1 MANESKQ
8 QRELTEELK
17 KYNRE
22 RERSID
28 QSYTMVE
35 SLKEVL
41 GVQSKNTEFEKQLLK
56 VSREVNKAIINRE
69 RSFSSIA
76 ALNKEIAKN
85 NKSIEKSM
93 TLQRGLSDT
102 INSNENIAVKIV
114 LSRSQKM
121 KDLQAQ
127 LDKYNKKLESGIAI
141 REVERDY
148 VKELLKD
155 EEALYDQ
162 EVKNLSETEKQF
174 VFNKLNT
181 DELKKQTKE
190 QEKLG
195 QSLGVAGDLA
205 EIISKIPGLGS
216 VASDALQE
224 VTQQLQ
230 EAQDNGEELPGTL
243 SVMNMLVGNIGANIM
258 KKLRD
263 PFTLLAF
270 AATQILEAFSA
281 IDHKVSD
288 VAKNLNMGEMSALG
302 TVKSMKATAIASN
315 ELFVNTK
322 GMVESL
328 VEINK
333 TLGTNVMLNKE
344 DLITFTKLREV
355 AGLTNEELM
364 GIQSLSLANGKSLK
378 ENTGEFLAQAKIT
391 AARQGVA
398 LNEKELL
405 KEIANTSA
413 AITVSFGNSADALAE
428 AAATSKALGLNLEQ
442 VDEIAGSLLD
452 FESSI
457 ANELEAELLLGKD
470 INLEKAR
477 QAALDNDLA
486 TVAKEIADQVG
497 SSAEFAEMNRIQ
509 QEALAKSVG
518 MSREDLAQ
526 TLYTQEQLA
535 GATGEEAAAREQ
547 KINALIEEHG
557 LAKAQQIIAEEG
569 VENLENQA
577 SASEKLAATMEKLK
591 EIAAGFAAMIY
602 PIVTP
607 IAEMV
612 ALITK
617 FADILAVA
625 AGSFLAI
632 TKYAAAKKTL
642 TEGYVALQKKGFFY
656 SQAENALAKALVF
669 FKGSELT
676 LETAM
681 LSIKKR
687 GFFTSLAEMALAAG
701 QAVMKGLAGM
711 GPLGL
716 LAPIAG
722 AAAIAGLY
730 AIGKSYLKGDDVV
743 SQGGMAGYG
752 KRTLMAPEGSIA
764 LNDNDTVIAGT
775 NLGGGSGNR
784 ETNALLKTLVS
795 QNAKKPQISPV
806 GLYSVQ

>member
-1 MANESKQ
+1 MADERKE
-8 QRELTEELK
+8 QRALTEELK

-22 RERSID
+22 RERSVD
-28 QSYTMVE
+28 LSFSMVE
-35 SLKEVL
+35 SLKDVL

-56 VSREVNKAIINRE
+56 VSREVNKAIVNRE

-76 ALNKEIAKN
+76 SLNKEIAKS
-85 NKSIEKSM
+85 NKTIEKSM
-93 TLQRGLSDT
+93 TLQRGLSAT
-102 INSNENIAVKIV
+102 INANENVAVKTV
-114 LSRSQKM
+114 LGRSEKM
-121 KDLQAQ
+121 KDLQKQINEFNKRLEAGQAIDEKQ
-127 LDKYNKKLESGIAI
+127 LEETKKKL
-141 REVERDY
+141 
-148 VKELLKD
+148 
-155 EEALYDQ
+155 ALQEDIYDQ
-162 EVKNLSETEKQF
+162 EIQNLSATEKQY

-190 QEKLG
+190 QEELSG
-195 QSLGVAGDLA
+195 VLGVAGDLA

-230 EAQDNGEELPGTL
+230 EAQDNGEQLPGTL
-243 SVMNMLVGNIGANIM
+243 GVMNMLVGNIGANIM

-263 PFTLLAF
+263 PFTILAF
-270 AATQILEAFSA
+270 AATQVLEAFTA

-288 VAKNLNMGEMSALG
+288 VAKNLNMGEMSALK
-302 TVKSMKATAIASN
+302 TVKSLKATAIASN
-315 ELFVNTK
+315 DLFVNTK
-322 GMVESL
+322 GLVESL
-328 VEINK
+328 MEINK

-344 DLITFTKLREV
+344 DLITFTKLREA

-405 KEIANTSA
+405 KEIASTSA

-442 VDEIAGSLLD
+442 VDAIAGSLLD

-457 ANELEAELLLGKD
+457 ANELEAELLLGRD

-497 SSAEFAEMNRIQ
+497 SSAEFAELNRIQ
-509 QEALAKSVG
+509 QEKLAQSVG
-518 MSREDLAQ
+518 MTREDLAQ

-535 GATGEEAAAREQ
+535 GATGEEAAAREK

-569 VENLENQA
+569 VENLEDQA
-577 SASEKLAATMEKLK
+577 SATEKLAATMEKLK
-591 EIAAGFAAMIY
+591 EIAAGFAAIIY

-612 ALITK
+612 ALIVK
-617 FADILAVA
+617 FADILTVSI
-625 AGSFLAI
+625 GSFMVLNNLARI
-632 TKYAAAKKTL
+632 KKEFTK
-642 TEGYVALQKKGFFY
+642 EGLIY
-656 SQAENALAKALVF
+656 STAENALAKAMIF

-676 LETAM
+676 META
-681 LSIKKR
+681 LNNIKKR
-687 GFFTSLAEMALAAG
+687 GFFVSLGEMAISAG
-701 QAVMKGLAGM
+701 QAVMKGLAGL

-716 LAPIAG
+716 LAPALG
-722 AAAIAGLY
+722 AAAIAGMY
-730 AIGKSYLKGDDVV
+730 ALGKTFLGDDVV
-743 SQGGMAGYG
+743 SEGGMGGYG
-752 KRTLMAPEGSIA
+752 KRTLLAPEGSIA

-775 NLGGGSGNR
+775 NLGGGSGNK
-784 ETNALLKTLVS
+784 ETNALLGTLVR

>member
-1 MANESKQ
+1 MADESKE

-22 RERSID
+22 RERSVD
-28 QSYTMVE
+28 LSFSMVE
-35 SLKEVL
+35 SLKDVL

-56 VSREVNKAIINRE
+56 VSREVNKAIVDRE

-76 ALNKEIAKN
+76 SLNKEIAKN
-85 NKSIEKSM
+85 NKTIEKSM
-93 TLQRGLSDT
+93 TLQRGLSAT
-102 INSNENIAVKIV
+102 INANENIAVKTV
-114 LSRSQKM
+114 LGRSQKM
-121 KDLQAQ
+121 KDLQKQ
-127 LDKYNKKLESGIAI
+127 INEYNKRLAAGQAIDEKGLEETKKKLALQEN
-141 REVERDY
+141 
-148 VKELLKD
+148 
-155 EEALYDQ
+155 LYDQ
-162 EVKNLSETEKQF
+162 EIASLSATEKQY

-190 QEKLG
+190 QEELSG
-195 QSLGVAGDLA
+195 VLGVAGDLA

-224 VTQQLQ
+224 VTEQLQ
-230 EAQDNGEELPGTL
+230 EAQDNGEKLPGTL
-243 SVMNMLVGNIGANIM
+243 GVMNMLVGNIGANIM

-263 PFTLLAF
+263 PFTILAF

-302 TVKSMKATAIASN
+302 TVKSLKATAIASN

-428 AAATSKALGLNLEQ
+428 AAATSKSLGLNLEQ
-442 VDEIAGSLLD
+442 VDAIAGSLLD

-577 SASEKLAATMEKLK
+577 SATEKLAATMEKLK

-612 ALITK
+612 GLIIK
-617 FADILAVA
+617 FADVLAVA
-625 AGSFLAI
+625 AATFLSIQHRAAI
-632 TKYAAAKKTL
+632 TAAFQK
-642 TEGYVALQKKGFFY
+642 EGVIY
-656 SQAENALAKALVF
+656 
-669 FKGSELT
+669 
-676 LETAM
+676 ETAM
-681 LSIKKR
+681 TVQKGLQVAYEGTLNTLRTLGKALLK
-687 GFFTSLAEMALAAG
+687 GQFFVTLGTMAIDAAK
-701 QAVMKGLAGM
+701 AVMKALGMTGLGGLA
-711 GPLGL
+711 
-716 LAPIAG
+716 APAAG
-722 AAAIAGLY
+722 AAAMAGMY
-730 AIGKSYLKGDDVV
+730 ALGKTFLGDDIV
-743 SQGGMAGYG
+743 SEGGMSGYG
-752 KRTLMAPEGSIA
+752 KRTLLAPEGSIA
-764 LNDNDTVIAGT
+764 LNNNDTVIAGT
-775 NLGGGSGNR
+775 NLGGGSGNK
-784 ETNALLKTLVS
+784 ETNALLKTLVT

>member
-1 MANESKQ
+1 MADERKEQ
-8 QRELTEELK
+8 QALTEELK

-22 RERSID
+22 RERSVD
-28 QSYTMVE
+28 LSFSMVE
-35 SLKEVL
+35 SLKDVL

-56 VSREVNKAIINRE
+56 VSREVNKAIVNRE
-69 RSFSSIA
+69 RSFSSISS
-76 ALNKEIAKN
+76 LNKEIAKS
-85 NKSIEKSM
+85 NKTIEKSM
-93 TLQRGLSDT
+93 TLQRGLSAT
-102 INSNENIAVKIV
+102 INANENIAVKTV
-114 LSRSQKM
+114 LGRSEKM
-121 KDLQAQ
+121 KDLQKQINEFNKRLEAGQAIDEKQ
-127 LDKYNKKLESGIAI
+127 LEETKKKL
-141 REVERDY
+141 
-148 VKELLKD
+148 
-155 EEALYDQ
+155 ALQEDIYDQ
-162 EVKNLSETEKQF
+162 EIQNLSATEKQY

-190 QEKLG
+190 QEELSG
-195 QSLGVAGDLA
+195 VLGVAGDLA

-230 EAQDNGEELPGTL
+230 DAQDNGEQLPGTL
-243 SVMNMLVGNIGANIM
+243 GVMNMLVGNIGANIM

-263 PFTLLAF
+263 PFTILAF
-270 AATQILEAFSA
+270 AATQVLEAFTA

-288 VAKNLNMGEMSALG
+288 VAKNLNMGEMSALK
-302 TVKSMKATAIASN
+302 TVKSLKATAIASN
-315 ELFVNTK
+315 DLFVNTK
-322 GMVESL
+322 GLVESL
-328 VEINK
+328 MEINK

-344 DLITFTKLREV
+344 DLVTFTKLREA

-405 KEIANTSA
+405 KEIASTSA

-442 VDEIAGSLLD
+442 VDAIAGSLLD

-518 MSREDLAQ
+518 MTREDLAQ

-535 GATGEEAAAREQ
+535 GATGEEAAAREK

-569 VENLENQA
+569 VENLEDQA
-577 SASEKLAATMEKLK
+577 SATEKMAATMEKLK
-591 EIAAGFAAMIY
+591 EIAAGFAAIMY

-612 ALITK
+612 ALIVK
-617 FADILAVA
+617 FADILAVSI
-625 AGSFLAI
+625 GSFLVLNNLAEI
-632 TKYAAAKKTL
+632 QKNFTKQGLVYKT
-642 TEGYVALQKKGFFY
+642 
-656 SQAENALAKALVF
+656 AENALAKAMIF

-676 LETAM
+676 META
-681 LSIKKR
+681 LNTIKKR
-687 GFFTSLAEMALAAG
+687 GFFVSLGEMAISAG
-701 QAVMKGLAGM
+701 QAVMKGLAGL

-716 LAPIAG
+716 LAPALG
-722 AAAIAGLY
+722 AAAIAGMY
-730 AIGKSYLKGDDVV
+730 ALGKTFLGDDVV
-743 SQGGMAGYG
+743 SEGGMGGYG
-752 KRTLMAPEGSIA
+752 KRTLLAPEGSIA

-775 NLGGGSGNR
+775 NLGGGSGNK
-784 ETNALLKTLVS
+784 ETNALLGTLVR